1 VDTAAALFQVV
12 GALRQAQHCDGHVLQ
27 AEGIAE
33 ALQRIVPAEEAT
45 LNEHDTRHQQSE
57 LVELSD
63 KELDSVAG
71 GEIHITKTIDQASPV
86 LFVACCTGKHFQ
98 S

>member
-1 VDTAAALFQVV
+1 MN
-12 GALRQAQHCDGHVLQ
+12 RQAAD
-27 AEGIAE
+27 
-33 ALQRIVPAEEAT
+33 
-45 LNEHDTRHQQSE
+45 DQSK

-86 LFVACCTGKHFQ
+86 TPQTDRSELSGLKVFPGAANEHGLRQ
-98 S
+98 GS

>member
-1 VDTAAALFQVV
+1 MTGNRATV
-12 GALRQAQHCDGHVLQ
+12 GATLEAIMNKQA
-27 AEGIAE
+27 AED
-33 ALQRIVPAEEAT
+33 R
-45 LNEHDTRHQQSE
+45 SK
-57 LVELSD
+57 LVELSE

-71 GEIHITKTIDQASPV
+71 GEIHFTKTIDRASPV

>member
-1 VDTAAALFQVV
+1 LEAIMN
-12 GALRQAQHCDGHVLQ
+12 RQAAD
-27 AEGIAE
+27 
-33 ALQRIVPAEEAT
+33 
-45 LNEHDTRHQQSE
+45 DQSK

-86 LFVACCTGKHFQ
+86 LFVACCTGKHVQ

>member
-1 VDTAAALFQVV
+1 MTGNRATV
-12 GALRQAQHCDGHVLQ
+12 GATLEAIMNKQA
-27 AEGIAE
+27 AE
-33 ALQRIVPAEEAT
+33 
-45 LNEHDTRHQQSE
+45 DQSE
-57 LVELSD
+57 LVKLSD
-63 KELDSVAG
+63 KELDSVDG